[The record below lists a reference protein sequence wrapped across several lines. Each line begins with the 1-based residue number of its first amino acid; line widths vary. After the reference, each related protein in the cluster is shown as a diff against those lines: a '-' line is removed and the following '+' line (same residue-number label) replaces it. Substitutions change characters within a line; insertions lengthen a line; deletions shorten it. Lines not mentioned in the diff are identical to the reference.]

1 MKTPAGSI
9 QGIFVPNIVP
19 YDAKGRID
27 EDELRR
33 IIRWLGGKGVT
44 GFYPNGSMG
53 EFIRLSY
60 EERRTVVRIV
70 SEEAAGR
77 PILAGA
83 AEPNVELVLEMCNYC
98 ADLGCRA
105 VSITGP
111 YYYKLTQESIEA
123 YFRELAAKSPIDI
136 VVYNIPVFANEISLP
151 VLERLA
157 LDCPRIVGTK
167 DTSKDMG
174 RFQQTLH
181 TIKRQR
187 PDFSV
192 LIGWE
197 ELLCTGLF
205 MGADGGTLSSAGVA
219 PEVVMSLY
227 QNARAGN
234 WDEARRIQFELLDL
248 FLLMVG
254 APNFPEGFRTGYE
267 LRGFHAGN
275 ARFPLSAG
283 EQDLIAAMRSKLAC
297 ALAACGFEEAAREC
311 RDGSCSAKPA
321 LPNFAPAMNVDAI
334 VAAVLERIHH

>member
-1 MKTPAGSI
+1 
-9 QGIFVPNIVP
+9 
-19 YDAKGRID
+19 
-27 EDELRR
+27 
-33 IIRWLGGKGVT
+33 
-44 GFYPNGSMG
+44 MG

-60 EERRTVVRIV
+60 EERKRPSCASSRG
-70 SEEAAGR
+70 SAGR

-83 AEPNVELVLEMCNYC
+83 AEPNVELVLEMCPT
-98 ADLGCRA
+98 APTSAAARFPSPA
-105 VSITGP
+105 P

-123 YFRELAAKSPIDI
+123 YFREIAAKSPIDI

-151 VLERLA
+151 VLEAPR

-205 MGADGGTLSSAGVA
+205 MGADGGTLSSAGVV
-219 PEVVMSLY
+219 PEVVMKLY
-227 QNARAGN
+227 RTARAGN

-248 FLLMVG
+248 FSLMVG
-254 APNFPEGFRTGYE
+254 APNFPEGFRSGYE
-267 LRGFHAGN
+267 LRGFKAGH
-275 ARFPLSAG
+275 ARFPLSPA
-283 EQDLIAAMRSKLAC
+283 EQGLIAEMRSKLAC
-297 ALAACGFEEAAREC
+297 VLADCGFC
-311 RDGSCSAKPA
+311 GSRGRMPRRKTTP
-321 LPNFAPAMNVDAI
+321 PMNVDAI
-334 VAAVLERIHH
+334 VQAVLRKHRSRQAR

>member
-1 MKTPAGSI
+1 MPAALS
-9 QGIFVPNIVP
+9 GIFVPNIVP
-19 YDAKGRID
+19 YDAHGRIN

-60 EERRTVVRIV
+60 EERKTVVRIV
-70 SEEAAGR
+70 SEEAGGR

-83 AEPNVELVLEMCNYC
+83 AEPNVDLVLEMCRYC

-111 YYYKLTQESIEA
+111 YYYKLTQESIEQ
-123 YFRELAAKSPIDI
+123 YFREIAAKSPIDI
-136 VVYNIPVFANEISLP
+136 VIYNIPVFANEISIP
-151 VLERLA
+151 VLQRLA
-157 LDCPRIVGTK
+157 LDCPRVIGTK

-181 TIKRQR
+181 LIKRQR

-197 ELLCTGLF
+197 ELLCTSLF

-219 PEVVMSLY
+219 PEIIMKLY
-227 QNARAGN
+227 NAARAGD
-234 WDEARRIQFELLDL
+234 WDTARAVQFQLLDL
-248 FLLMVG
+248 FSLMVG
-254 APNFPEGFRTGYE
+254 APNFPEGFRAGYE
-267 LRGFHAGN
+267 LRGFNAGR
-275 ARFPLSAG
+275 ARFPLSGG
-283 EQDLIAAMRSKLAC
+283 EHDAMAAMRGKLAC
-297 ALAACGFEEAAREC
+297 VLAEAGFSEAAAEC
-311 RDGSCSAKPA
+311 RDGKCAAGPA
-321 LPNFAPAMNVDAI
+321 AGLPDVDAI
-334 VAAVLERIHH
+334 VRAIMDRLQSAHNA

>member
-1 MKTPAGSI
+1 
-9 QGIFVPNIVP
+9 
-19 YDAKGRID
+19 
-27 EDELRR
+27 
-33 IIRWLGGKGVT
+33 
-44 GFYPNGSMG
+44 MG

-60 EERRTVVRIV
+60 EERRNVVRIV
-70 SEEAAGR
+70 SEEANGR

-83 AEPNVELVLEMCNYC
+83 AEANIELVLEMCNYC

-123 YFRELAAKSPIDI
+123 YFRERAAKSPIDI

-157 LDCPRIVGTK
+157 MDCQRIVGTK
-167 DTSKDMG
+167 DPSKDMG

-205 MGADGGTLSSAGVA
+205 MGADGGTLSSAGVV

-227 QNARAGN
+227 HAARAGS
-234 WDEARRIQFELLDL
+234 WDRAKQIQFELLDL
-248 FLLMVG
+248 FSLMVG
-254 APNFPEGFRTGYE
+254 APNFPEGFRTGYQ
-267 LRGFHAGN
+267 LRGFKAGTPDS
-275 ARFPLSAG
+275 RFHPPNKDSSPRCAPSSPACSQVADFQKRQASAG
-283 EQDLIAAMRSKLAC
+283 FPPCKIRNHPWMSMPSSKRCLITSKPP
-297 ALAACGFEEAAREC
+297 
-311 RDGSCSAKPA
+311 KPVNSPCK
-321 LPNFAPAMNVDAI
+321 LS
-334 VAAVLERIHH
+334 RIHRSAVSKYLRHARAGGGHCGGCPHPWLRKHRQ

>member
-1 MKTPAGSI
+1 MSNPQPTI

-33 IIRWLGGKGVT
+33 IIHWLRGKGVT

-70 SEEAAGR
+70 SESAGGM

-83 AEPNVELVLEMCNYC
+83 AEPNIELVLEMCRYC

-181 TIKRQR
+181 IIKRQR
-187 PDFSV
+187 PDFAV

-205 MGADGGTLSSAGVA
+205 MGADGGTLSSAGVV

-234 WDEARRIQFELLDL
+234 WNEARRIQFELQDL
-248 FLLMVG
+248 FSLMVG

-267 LRGFHAGN
+267 LRGLKAGH
-275 ARFPLSAG
+275 ARFPLSSG
-283 EQDLIAAMRSKLAC
+283 EVDVIAAMRSKLAC
-297 ALAACGFEEAAREC
+297 VLASCGFKEAAGEC
-311 RDGSCSAKPA
+311 A
-321 LPNFAPAMNVDAI
+321 LSQPDHQARAEIEAI
-334 VAAVLERIHH
+334 VREVLARLNS

>member
-1 MKTPAGSI
+1 MSHSHPAI

-19 YDAKGRID
+19 YDAKGRIN
-27 EDELRR
+27 EDELRH
-33 IIRWLGGKGVT
+33 IIRWLGEKDVT

-53 EFIRLSY
+53 EFIRLSP

-70 SEEAAGR
+70 SEEARGK

-83 AEPNVELVLEMCNYC
+83 AEPNIELVLEMCNYS

-111 YYYKLTQESIEA
+111 YYFKLTQESIEA
-123 YFRELAAKSPIDI
+123 YFREIAARSPIDI
-136 VVYNIPVFANEISLP
+136 IVYNIPVFANEISLP

-205 MGADGGTLSSAGVA
+205 MGADGGTLSSAGVV
-219 PEVVMSLY
+219 PEVIMSIY

-234 WDEARRIQFELLDL
+234 WNEAKRIQFELLDL
-248 FLLMVG
+248 FSLMVN
-254 APNFPEGFRTGYE
+254 APNFPEGFRSGYE
-267 LRGFHAGN
+267 LRGFKAGN
-275 ARFPLSAG
+275 ARFPLSPID
-283 EQDLIAAMRSKLAC
+283 QNIIADMRAKLAC
-297 ALAACGFEEAAREC
+297 VLAGCGFKEAAGEC
-311 RDGSCSAKPA
+311 RMPGNEAS
-321 LPNFAPAMNVDAI
+321 MNIDAI
-334 VAAVLERIHH
+334 VQAVLKTYTSCENS